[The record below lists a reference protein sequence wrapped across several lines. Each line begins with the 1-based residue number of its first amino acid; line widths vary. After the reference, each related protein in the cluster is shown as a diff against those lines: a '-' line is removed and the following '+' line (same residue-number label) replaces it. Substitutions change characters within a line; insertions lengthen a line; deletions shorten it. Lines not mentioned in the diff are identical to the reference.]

1 MGASA
6 PLSSPM
12 LSYYFNKLQIT
23 STSNIIFLCLLKK
36 IEMKGISFVTNEK
49 NEKIAVQIDLKAI
62 EKHHEA
68 IEDLLDGIIAES
80 RKDEEKI
87 PLSKVISKLKK
98 SGKL

>member
-1 MGASA
+1 M
-6 PLSSPM
+6 
-12 LSYYFNKLQIT
+12 FV
-23 STSNIIFLCLLKK
+23 KK